1 MRMKIHPV
9 TWAIVAVV
17 TFVVPRSSAVH
28 AAEKSLA
35 GVSSAEDVDRAL
47 SADFV
52 RRHPGMDTPPLAAA
66 WKQLVMDAT
75 RAPTRLIFDTDIGT
89 DIDDV
94 LALVFAL
101 RRPELEVCAITT
113 SRGEVSQRAAIVSR
127 LLQVLGRTDVP
138 FAPGSPTRLDG
149 STLRDKPVDQFP
161 FAGSEADRPR
171 AACAEA
177 QELLRRVIVAHPGE
191 VWLVIVGP
199 MTNAA
204 ILIRDRPELAR
215 KLKGIVCMGGAP
227 GHPYAETNIGNDAPA
242 AALVCRS
249 GLLKFAGTND
259 VTMRLLLPAGDIQR
273 LEQANTP
280 ATRAMLEL
288 ISLWRASA
296 PGKPGP
302 VLFDVCPL
310 LWLIE
315 PRLLPTTQIGLT
327 VSEHGHT
334 SLSSSAPPC
343 AVSTDLELLTA
354 HRLVMD
360 TLAR

>member
-1 MRMKIHPV
+1 MFTAMTI
-9 TWAIVAVV
+9 ASVAL
-17 TFVVPRSSAVH
+17 FGVH

-35 GVSSAEDVDRAL
+35 GVSSEEDVDRAL

-52 RRHPGMDTPPLAAA
+52 RRHPGMPTPPLAAA
-66 WKQLVMDAT
+66 WKQLVADGA
-75 RAPTRLIFDTDIGT
+75 RAPIRIIFDTDIGT
-89 DIDDV
+89 DIDDA

-113 SRGEVSQRAAIVSR
+113 SRGEVGQRAAIVSR

-161 FAGSEADRPR
+161 FAGSESDRPR

-177 QELLRRVIVAHPGE
+177 QELFRRVITAHRGE
-191 VWLVIVGP
+191 VWLVAVGP

-204 ILIRDRPELAR
+204 ILLRDQPDIAR
-215 KLKGIVCMGGAP
+215 ELKGIVCMGGTP
-227 GHPYAETNIGNDAPA
+227 GHGYAETNIGNDVPA

-259 VTMRLLLPAGDIQR
+259 VTMRLLLPATDIQR
-273 LEQANTP
+273 LERANTP
-280 ATRAMLEL
+280 ATRALIEL
-288 ISLWRASA
+288 IGLWRASA
-296 PGKPGP
+296 PGKAGP

-315 PRLLPTTQIGLT
+315 PRLLPTTQIGLE
-327 VSEHGHT
+327 VSNHGLT
-334 SLSSSAPPC
+334 SLSASAPPC
-343 AVSTDLELLTA
+343 AVSTDIELMTA
-354 HRLVMD
+354 HRLVTD